1 MYLIERQVLKHL
13 TKSEFLILR
22 ELSHA
27 ANALT
32 NESIYN
38 IRQHFFATQ
47 KFLSYG
53 RNNQLLKGSPNYRK
67 LNSNMSQQ
75 ILKEVNGSF
84 ESFFALLKLAKSGK
98 YDFDK
103 IKLPHYMPKDGFA
116 TLIIGF
122 VRIKDNKLKIPYS
135 NSYRKNHKNITITIP
150 PNLVGKRIK
159 EIRIIPKAGAR
170 FFEVQYV
177 YEADCIKRKLNNKHA
192 LALDLGVNNLITAVT
207 NTGRSFIIDE
217 KKLKS
222 INQYYNKENAKLQS
236 VKDKQNYG
244 SKFTKRQLFLAEKR
258 NNRVNDYIS
267 KAAKY
272 VIDYCISNDIG
283 ILVLGY
289 NKTFQNGVNLGKVN
303 NQNFV
308 NLPFGK
314 LCCKLKYLCE
324 LNDITFVEQEESYTS
339 KASFWDK
346 DKIPV
351 YGTNVTSKF
360 SGKRIRRGI
369 YKTSEGKLL
378 NADVNAALNI
388 LRKSNVVS
396 LQALYRRGEVD
407 TPLRIRVA

>member
-22 ELSHA
+22 ELSHT

-38 IRQHFFATQ
+38 IRQYFFATQ

-53 RNNQLLKGSPNYRK
+53 RNNQLLKSSPNYKK

-75 ILKEVNGSF
+75 ILMEVNGNF

-135 NSYRKNHKNITITIP
+135 NSFRKNHKDITITIP

-177 YEADCIKRKLNNKHA
+177 YEADCIKRKLNDKHA

-207 NTGRSFIIDE
+207 NTGRSFIVDG

-222 INQYYNKENAKLQS
+222 INQYYNKETAKLQS

-244 SKFTKRQLFLAEKR
+244 SKFTKRQLLLAEKR
-258 NNRVNDYIS
+258 NNRVNYYIS

-289 NKTFQNGVNLGKVN
+289 NKTIQSGVSLGRVN

-308 NLPFGK
+308 NIPFGK
-314 LCCKLKYLCE
+314 LCRKLKYLCE
-324 LNDITFVEQEESYTS
+324 LNGITFVEQEESYTS
-339 KASFWDK
+339 KASFWNK

-351 YGTNVTSKF
+351 YGASETIKF
-360 SGKRIRRGI
+360 SGKRIHRGM

>member
-38 IRQHFFATQ
+38 IRQYFFATQ

-53 RNNQLLKGSPNYRK
+53 RNNQLLKSSPNYRK

-75 ILKEVNGSF
+75 ILMEVNGDF
-84 ESFFALLKLAKSGK
+84 KSFFALLKLAKSGK

-122 VRIKDNKLKIPYS
+122 IRIQGNKLKIPYS
-135 NSYRKNHKNITITIP
+135 NSYRKNHKDITITIP

-207 NTGRSFIIDE
+207 NTGRSFIIDG

-236 VKDKQNYG
+236 VKDKQKYG

-272 VIDYCISNDIG
+272 VIDYCINNDIG

-289 NKTFQNGVNLGKVN
+289 NKTFQNGVNLGKAN

-314 LCCKLKYLCE
+314 LCRKLKYLCE
-324 LNDITFVEQEESYTS
+324 LNGITFVEQEESYTS

-360 SGKRIRRGI
+360 SGKRIHRGM
-369 YKTSEGKLL
+369 YKTSDGRLL